1 MNMCGIGGF
10 YNATGGQTP
19 VAALSSL
26 WRALEVRG
34 THASGFS
41 VGWMDADLPLT
52 VKRPG
57 RTSKLASR
65 LEQLSSGNH
74 TQYVLLHTR
83 HATQGDVHQN
93 GNNHPIVEHGFTTTH
108 NGWINNYYEIV
119 DELAADG
126 IKPVNQVDSECLNM
140 ILKADSIQELAD
152 WVDGPV
158 SLAWVDHNKP
168 DTVHLFTNGQNPLV
182 IARTVE
188 GDIVWSS
195 TISILEKSDFVL
207 KDYFHAVPFKQY
219 TLTPDGKIT
228 SQFISD
234 QRDDPHWGMHRA
246 AKCGWSWDNLP
257 KSQKVPQNGSKR
269 VKRVVPARGR
279 KAVYSQKRGW
289 VWE

>member
-52 VKRPG
+52 IKRPG
-57 RTSKLASR
+57 RTSKLTSSM
-65 LEQLSSGNH
+65 EQFTSGNH

-83 HATQGDVHQN
+83 HATQGDVNQN
-93 GNNHPIVEHGFTTTH
+93 GNNHPIVGHGFTTTH
-108 NGWINNYYEIV
+108 NGWVNNYDEII
-119 DELAADG
+119 DDLADFQ
-126 IKPVNQVDSECLNM
+126 IHPKNQVDSECLNM

-158 SLAWVDHNKP
+158 SLAWVDHQNP

-182 IARTVE
+182 IGRTVD

-195 TISILEKSDFVL
+195 TAQILERSDFVMQ
-207 KDYFHAVPFKQY
+207 DYFHAVPFKQY

-228 SQFISD
+228 SHFISD

-246 AKCGWSWDNLP
+246 AKCGWSWDSIP
-257 KSQKVPQNGSKR
+257 KRDTVPQNGSKR
-269 VKRVVPARGR
+269 P